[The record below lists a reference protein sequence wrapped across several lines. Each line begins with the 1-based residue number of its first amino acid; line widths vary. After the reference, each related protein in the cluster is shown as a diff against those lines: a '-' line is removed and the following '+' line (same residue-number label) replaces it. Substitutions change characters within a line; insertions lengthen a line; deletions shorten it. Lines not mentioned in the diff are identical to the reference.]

1 MWDALQLNLNF
12 VSPPLPPQEKKNDR
26 KQCPFCGHV
35 GAHSNMPAHL
45 MALHPDKVEIFPCRF
60 CKYRS
65 IKKRCLRKHM
75 LERHRD
81 DIGSV
86 ANVEDFL

>member
-1 MWDALQLNLNF
+1 
-12 VSPPLPPQEKKNDR
+12 
-26 KQCPFCGHV
+26 
-35 GAHSNMPAHL
+35 MPAHL
-45 MALHPDKVEIFPCRF
+45 MALHPDKVDIFACRF

-81 DIGSV
+81 DMGSV